1 MRASWRDARPRATTG
16 SSSALEAPPH
26 TSDHTAP
33 PPQLPPAS
41 KAANALFDR
50 LRADGASQ
58 PSLAAARAA
67 LHAALGLGADED
79 RALLVAAMEAA
90 RAERTPTSARDAAA
104 AARDAVRD
112 AAAAHAAAAAREAAD
127 RSGAP
132 PELAQLASEVAARE
146 IRAGRG
152 HADAAAAVAREL
164 AAATRVAAAE
174 GAATKGAW
182 SAVEAALPPGMST
195 LRAEDLSAL
204 GAVVEREEAAAS
216 SREYERELAAARR
229 ARGVQSL
236 IDDELLAEPPL
247 QTPTADV
254 MRRALGVAA
263 AATT

>member
-1 MRASWRDARPRATTG
+1 M
-16 SSSALEAPPH
+16 
-26 TSDHTAP
+26 
-33 PPQLPPAS
+33 
-41 KAANALFDR
+41 
-50 LRADGASQ
+50 RADGAPQ

-67 LHAALGLGADED
+67 LHAALDLGADEN

-90 RAERTPTSARDAAA
+90 RAERAPTSARDAAA

-112 AAAAHAAAAAREAAD
+112 AAAVHAAAAAREAAD

-152 HADAAAAVAREL
+152 YADSAAAVAREL
-164 AAATRVAAAE
+164 AVATRELAVTTRVAAAE
-174 GAATKGAW
+174 SAATEGACAST
-182 SAVEAALPPGMST
+182 SAVEAALPAGMST

-216 SREYERELAAARR
+216 AREYERELAAARR

-263 AATT
+263 AAPI